1 MCTEKYSPCHNLHE
15 HDLLLNPIVTR
26 GSGVNVGWR
35 RGHLK
40 TGVTSEE
47 RKKEEIWLH
56 LK

>member
-1 MCTEKYSPCHNLHE
+1 MRTEKYSPCHNLRE
-15 HDLLLNPIVTR
+15 HDQLLNPIVTC

-47 RKKEEIWLH
+47 RKKEQIWLH